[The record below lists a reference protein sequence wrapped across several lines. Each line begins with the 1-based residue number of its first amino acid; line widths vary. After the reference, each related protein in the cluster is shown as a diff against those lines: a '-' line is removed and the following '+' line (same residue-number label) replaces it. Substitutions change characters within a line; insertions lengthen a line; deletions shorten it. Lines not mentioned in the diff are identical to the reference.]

1 MTSIR
6 ADFCRSATQENV
18 YHMSC
23 LNIIKLVMLVGLEDV
38 EVGDVHEDLESH
50 KQVLSNEDLFR
61 V

>member
-50 KQVLSNEDLFR
+50 RGPVK
-61 V
+61 